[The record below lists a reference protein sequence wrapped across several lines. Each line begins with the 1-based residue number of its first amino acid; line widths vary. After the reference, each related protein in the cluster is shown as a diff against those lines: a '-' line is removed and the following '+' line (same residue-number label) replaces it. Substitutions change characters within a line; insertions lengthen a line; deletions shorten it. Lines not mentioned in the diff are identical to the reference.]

1 MDVLGHGLAPRG
13 LARLIL
19 PLLLGRGQ
27 GEGQGEGRARLRP
40 RPHHRA
46 SGGLH
51 DDPTE
56 PLRRRRPGR
65 VLAVLLAIALPAA
78 AAETVKLGD
87 LPAISNAGI
96 YIAIEKGFFQEH
108 GVTVDIERFASA
120 GKMTAPLATGQI
132 DVSVGS
138 PSAGLFNSIAAGM
151 DFKIVADKGQVRPGY
166 NFTPLIVRKDLVDSG
181 KVKTLKDLKGLKV
194 ANGAKGI
201 NFDFFLA
208 KMMEHVGLT
217 YDVLDVVYMSYPD
230 GVKALASKAV
240 DAAFAPEPW
249 GARAEQEKVGTRL
262 FLTEQVPALATF
274 QVAVIMYSGK
284 FMKERPKVARAFM
297 QGYVQGLKL
306 YDRKG
311 GLKDPEI
318 AAILAKH
325 LKLPVETIQ
334 ATLPVYLDP
343 SGRPRV
349 QDLAAFQDWF
359 HQMGWVKETV
369 PMDRVVDLSFLE

>member
-1 MDVLGHGLAPRG
+1 VRDVLDY
-13 LARLIL
+13 AR
-19 PLLLGRGQ
+19 
-27 GEGQGEGRARLRP
+27 
-40 RPHHRA
+40 
-46 SGGLH
+46 
-51 DDPTE
+51 DPTTALPE
-56 PLRRRRPGR
+56 DYTMIRPSR
-65 VLAVLLAIALPAA
+65 HAAAVLASVLAVLLALTLPAA

-138 PSAGLFNSIAAGM
+138 PSAGLFNAIASGM
-151 DFKIVADKGQVRPGY
+151 DFRIVADKGQVRPGY

-284 FMKERPKVARAFM
+284 FMKERPKMARAFM

-306 YDRKG
+306 YNQRG
-311 GLKDPEI
+311 GLKDPEV

-343 SGRPRV
+343 SGKPRV

-359 HQMGWVKETV
+359 HQMGWVKEKV

>member
-1 MDVLGHGLAPRG
+1 MRGVLDY
-13 LARLIL
+13 ARDPTI
-19 PLLLGRGQ
+19 
-27 GEGQGEGRARLRP
+27 P
-40 RPHHRA
+40 RPEDH
-46 SGGLH
+46 
-51 DDPTE
+51 TMT
-56 PLRRRRPGR
+56 RPSRYATG
-65 VLAVLLAIALPAA
+65 VLAVLLAVALPAA

-96 YIAIEKGFFQEH
+96 YIAIEKGFFQAR

-138 PSAGLFNSIAAGM
+138 PSAGLFNSIASGM
-151 DFKIVADKGQVRPGY
+151 DFRIVADKGQVRPGY

-208 KMMEHVGLT
+208 KMMEHAGLT
-217 YDVLDVVYMSYPD
+217 YDALDVVYMSYPD

-284 FMKERPKVARAFM
+284 FMKERPAVARAFM
-297 QGYVQGLKL
+297 QGYVQGLRL

-359 HQMGWVKETV
+359 HQMGWVKEKV

>member
-1 MDVLGHGLAPRG
+1 
-13 LARLIL
+13 
-19 PLLLGRGQ
+19 
-27 GEGQGEGRARLRP
+27 
-40 RPHHRA
+40 
-46 SGGLH
+46 
-51 DDPTE
+51 
-56 PLRRRRPGR
+56 
-65 VLAVLLAIALPAA
+65 
-78 AAETVKLGD
+78 
-87 LPAISNAGI
+87 
-96 YIAIEKGFFQEH
+96 
-108 GVTVDIERFASA
+108 
-120 GKMTAPLATGQI
+120 
-132 DVSVGS
+132 VSVGS
-138 PSAGLFNSIAAGM
+138 PSAGLFNAIASGM

-306 YDRKG
+306 YNQRG
-311 GLKDPEI
+311 GLKDPEV

-343 SGRPRV
+343 SGKPRV

-359 HQMGWVKETV
+359 HQMGWVKEKV

>member
-1 MDVLGHGLAPRG
+1 VRGVLDYARVPTIAPPEDYPMTGPSRHAAAVLA
-13 LARLIL
+13 
-19 PLLLGRGQ
+19 
-27 GEGQGEGRARLRP
+27 
-40 RPHHRA
+40 
-46 SGGLH
+46 
-51 DDPTE
+51 
-56 PLRRRRPGR
+56 R

-181 KVKTLKDLKGLKV
+181 KVKTLKDLKGLKI
-194 ANGAKGI
+194 ATGAKGI

-208 KMMEHVGLT
+208 KMMEHAGLT

-230 GVKALASKAV
+230 GVKALASRAV

-297 QGYVQGLKL
+297 QGYVQGLRL

-359 HQMGWVKETV
+359 HQMGWVKEKV

>member
-1 MDVLGHGLAPRG
+1 MSHPIRHAL
-13 LARLIL
+13 
-19 PLLLGRGQ
+19 
-27 GEGQGEGRARLRP
+27 
-40 RPHHRA
+40 
-46 SGGLH
+46 
-51 DDPTE
+51 
-56 PLRRRRPGR
+56 R
-65 VLAVLLAIALPAA
+65 VLAVVLAAAGPGA

-96 YIAIEKGFFQEH
+96 YIAIEKGYFQEH
-108 GVTVDIERFASA
+108 GVAVDIERFASA

-181 KVKTLKDLKGLKV
+181 KVKTLRDLKGLKV

-217 YDVLDVVYMSYPD
+217 YDALDVVYMSYPD
-230 GVKALASKAV
+230 GIKALASKAV

-249 GARAEQEKVGTRL
+249 GAQAEKEKIGTRL

-274 QVAVIMYSGK
+274 QVAAIMYSGK
-284 FMKERPKVARAFM
+284 FIKERPKVARAFM
-297 QGYVQGLKL
+297 QAYVQGLKL
-306 YDRKG
+306 YNQKG
-311 GLKDPEI
+311 GLKDAEV
-318 AAILAKH
+318 AGILAKH

-359 HQMGWVKETV
+359 HQMGWVKEKV
-369 PMDRVVDLSFLE
+369 PMDRMVDLSFLE

>member
-1 MDVLGHGLAPRG
+1 MLDY
-13 LARLIL
+13 ARI
-19 PLLLGRGQ
+19 PTITPPETYTMSRPSR
-27 GEGQGEGRARLRP
+27 RA
-40 RPHHRA
+40 A
-46 SGGLH
+46 G
-51 DDPTE
+51 
-56 PLRRRRPGR
+56 

-108 GVTVDIERFASA
+108 GVAVDIERFASA

-181 KVKTLKDLKGLKV
+181 KVKTLRDLKGLKV

-217 YDVLDVVYMSYPD
+217 YDVLDVVYMSILTGSRRWPA
-230 GVKALASKAV
+230 GRSTPPSRPSRG
-240 DAAFAPEPW
+240 AP
-249 GARAEQEKVGTRL
+249 
-262 FLTEQVPALATF
+262 
-274 QVAVIMYSGK
+274 
-284 FMKERPKVARAFM
+284 RPR
-297 QGYVQGLKL
+297 
-306 YDRKG
+306 RRR
-311 GLKDPEI
+311 
-318 AAILAKH
+318 
-325 LKLPVETIQ
+325 
-334 ATLPVYLDP
+334 
-343 SGRPRV
+343 SGR
-349 QDLAAFQDWF
+349 A
-359 HQMGWVKETV
+359 
-369 PMDRVVDLSFLE
+369 SS

>member
-1 MDVLGHGLAPRG
+1 MRGVLDYARVPTIAPPEDYPMTGPSRHAAAVLA
-13 LARLIL
+13 
-19 PLLLGRGQ
+19 
-27 GEGQGEGRARLRP
+27 
-40 RPHHRA
+40 
-46 SGGLH
+46 
-51 DDPTE
+51 
-56 PLRRRRPGR
+56 R

-181 KVKTLKDLKGLKV
+181 KVKTLKDLKGLKI
-194 ANGAKGI
+194 ATGAKGI

-208 KMMEHVGLT
+208 KMMEHAGLT

-230 GVKALASKAV
+230 GVKALASRAV

-297 QGYVQGLKL
+297 QGYVQGLRL

-359 HQMGWVKETV
+359 HQMGWVKEKV